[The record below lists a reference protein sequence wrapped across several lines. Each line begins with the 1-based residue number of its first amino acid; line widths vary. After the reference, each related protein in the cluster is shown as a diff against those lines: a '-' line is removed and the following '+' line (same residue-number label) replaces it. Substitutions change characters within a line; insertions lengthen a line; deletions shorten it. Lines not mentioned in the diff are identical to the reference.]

1 MTTPPLAVIGTESK
15 ETESLKKYN
24 RVFSIGI
31 FTSYVLPNIQGAVQ
45 ADGVGSSSCR
55 QLSESLPDVD
65 LRVHVIRVDHHQV
78 AQRAGQLPREGENV
92 LWENLLL
99 QRASFYRVSFT
110 RCRQRLEIFERT
122 PRG

>member
-65 LRVHVIRVDHHQV
+65 LRVYVIRVDHHQV

-92 LWENLLL
+92 L
-99 QRASFYRVSFT
+99 
-110 RCRQRLEIFERT
+110 
-122 PRG
+122 